1 MRDLL
6 SRGVGVHHGGLLPLV
21 KEVRFSIAEA
31 ISDQLGPQVVEI
43 LFAQGLVKVLFA
55 TETFAMVR
63 TLQDSLKWF
72 SDVTFR
78 ESTCLQNA
86 LFSLV
91 LGSMMGAVFVIFFL
105 ESTRRWQVVR
115 AVADSTRPEQ

>member
-86 LFSLV
+86 LFSQV
-91 LGSMMGAVFVIFFL
+91 LGNMMGAVFVIFFL

>member
-115 AVADSTRPEQ
+115 AVADSTRPER